1 MRYSCRKLTYVQP
14 VYCRSNLRASSSLV
28 VLLFVV
34 TLASI
39 LTLASAETFTVTG
52 TMHPGVEAG
61 CWLLRADG
69 TGTDYLLIDAP
80 ETLRVDGLHVQVTG
94 EIKTDIASYCM
105 QGSAALQVTSYSI
118 FTSSTLQSTCTTTWT
133 HTGGYL
139 PVPSGVCQEIVP
151 PNPILKALTD
161 IWNWFRALLCHFGF
175 CF

>member
-1 MRYSCRKLTYVQP
+1 
-14 VYCRSNLRASSSLV
+14 LRASSSLV
-28 VLLFVV
+28 VLLLVV

-39 LTLASAETFTVTG
+39 FTLASAETLTVTG

-61 CWLLRADG
+61 CWLIRADG

-80 ETLRVDGLHVQVTG
+80 DTLRVDGLHVQVTG

-151 PNPILKALTD
+151 TNPILKALTD
-161 IWNWFRALLCHFGF
+161 IWNWIRALLCGFGSYPISSLEDVP
-175 CF
+175 

>member
-1 MRYSCRKLTYVQP
+1 M
-14 VYCRSNLRASSSLV
+14 RASSSPV
-28 VLLFVV
+28 VLLLVLN
-34 TLASI
+34 LASI
-39 LTLASAETFTVTG
+39 FTLASAETLTVTG

-61 CWLLRADG
+61 CWLIRADG
-69 TGTDYLLIDAP
+69 TGTDYLLTDAP

-151 PNPILKALTD
+151 TNPILKALTD
-161 IWNWFRALLCHFGF
+161 IWNWIRALLCGFGF
-175 CF
+175 CSYPISSLEDVP

>member
-1 MRYSCRKLTYVQP
+1 MSKP
-14 VYCRSNLRASSSLV
+14 FFCRSNLRASSSLV
-28 VLLFVV
+28 VLVLVV

-39 LTLASAETFTVTG
+39 FTLRSAETLTVTG

-61 CWLLRADG
+61 CWLIRADG

-80 ETLRVDGLHVQVTG
+80 DTLRVDGLHVQVTG

-118 FTSSTLQSTCTTTWT
+118 FTGSTLQSTCTTTWT

-151 PNPILKALTD
+151 PDPILKALTD
-161 IWNWFRALLCHFGF
+161 IWNWLRALLCDFGF
-175 CF
+175 CS

>member
-1 MRYSCRKLTYVQP
+1 MSKP
-14 VYCRSNLRASSSLV
+14 FFCRSNLRASSSLV
-28 VLLFVV
+28 VLLLVV

-39 LTLASAETFTVTG
+39 FTLASAETLTVTG

-61 CWLLRADG
+61 CWLIRVDG

-80 ETLRVDGLHVQVTG
+80 DTLRVDGLHVQVTG

-118 FTSSTLQSTCTTTWT
+118 FAVSTLQSTCTTTWT
-133 HTGGYL
+133 HTGGYM

-151 PNPILKALTD
+151 PNPILKAVTD
-161 IWNWFRALLCHFGF
+161 IWNWLRALLCDFGF

>member
-1 MRYSCRKLTYVQP
+1 MSKPFL
-14 VYCRSNLRASSSLV
+14 CRSDLRASSSLV
-28 VLLFVV
+28 VLLLVV

-39 LTLASAETFTVTG
+39 FTLASAETLTVTG

-61 CWLLRADG
+61 CWLIRADG

-80 ETLRVDGLHVQVTG
+80 NTLRVDGLHVQVTG

-118 FTSSTLQSTCTTTWT
+118 STSSTLQSTCSTTWT
-133 HTGGYL
+133 HIGGYL
-139 PVPSGVCQEIVP
+139 PVPYGVCQEIVP
-151 PNPILKALTD
+151 PNSILKALTD
-161 IWNWFRALLCHFGF
+161 IWNWLRALLCDFGF

>member
-1 MRYSCRKLTYVQP
+1 M
-14 VYCRSNLRASSSLV
+14 RASSSLV
-28 VLLFVV
+28 VLLLVL

-39 LTLASAETFTVTG
+39 FTLASAETLTVTG

-61 CWLLRADG
+61 CWLIRADD
-69 TGTDYLLIDAP
+69 TSTDYLLIDAP
-80 ETLRVDGLHVQVTG
+80 DNLRVDGLHVQVTG

-118 FTSSTLQSTCTTTWT
+118 FNASTLQSTCTTTWT

-139 PVPSGVCQEIVP
+139 PVPSGVCQEIAP

-161 IWNWFRALLCHFGF
+161 IWNWIRALLCGFGF
-175 CF
+175 CS

>member
-1 MRYSCRKLTYVQP
+1 
-14 VYCRSNLRASSSLV
+14 LRASSSPV
-28 VLLFVV
+28 VLLLVLN
-34 TLASI
+34 LASI
-39 LTLASAETFTVTG
+39 FTLASAETLTVTG

-61 CWLLRADG
+61 CWLIRADG
-69 TGTDYLLIDAP
+69 TGTDYLLTDAP

-151 PNPILKALTD
+151 TNPILKALTD
-161 IWNWFRALLCHFGF
+161 IWNWIRALLCGFGF
-175 CF
+175 CSYPISSLEDVP